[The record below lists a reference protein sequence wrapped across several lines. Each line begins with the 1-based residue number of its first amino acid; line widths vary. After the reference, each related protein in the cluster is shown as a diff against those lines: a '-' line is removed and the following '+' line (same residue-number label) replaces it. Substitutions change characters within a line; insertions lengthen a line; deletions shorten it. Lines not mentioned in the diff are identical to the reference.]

1 MSKWRLAFGS
11 LCLATACYFGY
22 QGYLETRVNTPFDE
36 QKMVQRGGLADPE
49 MYWGSY
55 RPGTYFGMK
64 TRDPYSLVMG
74 LMWYAPRR
82 LGADGSG
89 FRHWCEL
96 GDRLKTYGWTKHD
109 GRTFGV
115 QRIRDGPIE
124 LETSFVKFPG
134 GQFGGDWTARV
145 SITGPSTEE
154 VALLWYTATDEKTG
168 GWISP
173 TQSEPFAGVRG
184 ETPGLGE
191 FQLRLVSSNG
201 AVNATVLNHS
211 YLSAVSPSLKHL
223 LETVKQSLRLFDDPS
238 SDRPFIVLSGERL
251 KGPTGKRSF
260 LSSDDCYD

>member
-74 LMWYAPRR
+74 LMWYQPQR
-82 LGADGSG
+82 LGPGGSG

-96 GDRLKTYGWTKHD
+96 GDRLGTYGWTQHD

-115 QRIRDGPIE
+115 QRIKDGPLE
-124 LETSFVKFPG
+124 METSFVKFPG
-134 GQFGGDWTARV
+134 GQFGGDWTARISV
-145 SITGPSTEE
+145 TGPVTEE

-173 TQSEPFAGVRG
+173 TMSTLLAGVRG

-191 FQLRLVSSNG
+191 FQLKLLNTNG
-201 AVNATVLNHS
+201 TILNHS
-211 YLSAVSPSLKHL
+211 YLSTVSPSLKNL
-223 LETVKQSLRLFDDPS
+223 LEKVKQELRLFDDPKAN
-238 SDRPFIVLSGERL
+238 RPFIVLSGERL
-251 KGPTGKRSF
+251 KSQTGANIGKVNSPF
-260 LSSDDCYD
+260 WY

>member
-1 MSKWRLAFGS
+1 
-11 LCLATACYFGY
+11 
-22 QGYLETRVNTPFDE
+22 
-36 QKMVQRGGLADPE
+36 
-49 MYWGSY
+49 
-55 RPGTYFGMK
+55 MK

-96 GDRLKTYGWTKHD
+96 DDRLKTYGWTKHD

-145 SITGPSTEE
+145 SLTGPSTEE
-154 VALLWYTATDEKTG
+154 VALLWYTAADEKTG

-191 FQLRLVSSNG
+191 FQLRLVSSSSG
-201 AVNATVLNHS
+201 AANATVLNHS
-211 YLSAVSPSLKHL
+211 YLSTVSPSLKHL

-251 KGPTGKRSF
+251 KGPTGKLLLFANLLRFIIINSTVIKQLQVSNRSRI
-260 LSSDDCYD
+260 